1 MLGTFIKASWDL
13 LSTFIGPSRD
23 SSGPQGLLL
32 STFIRPQGL
41 LSREK
46 RRCQLPLPL
55 RESHLAKIIILAL
68 SGKFL
73 FNLPAACKQF
83 A

>member
-1 MLGTFIKASWDL
+1 MAQTL
-13 LSTFIGPSRD
+13 
-23 SSGPQGLLL
+23 
-32 STFIRPQGL
+32 
-41 LSREK
+41 EK
-46 RRCQLPLPL
+46 RHCSGLKGSPLEKRCCPLPLPL

-73 FNLPAACKQF
+73 FNLPADCKQL

>member
-13 LSTFIGPSRD
+13 LSTFIQAPRA
-23 SSGPQGLLL
+23 QTL
-32 STFIRPQGL
+32 
-41 LSREK
+41 EK
-46 RRCQLPLPL
+46 RRYPLPLPL

-73 FNLPAACKQF
+73 F
-83 A
+83 